1 MKISTKLT
9 WFFVCIMII
18 FVGLA
23 WALLSDIKAVSVSYD
38 ALLAGPVRQAEAAR
52 VIQVEFKK
60 QVQEW
65 KDILLRGH
73 NPDDLTKYTNL
84 FHEREAKVKAEAREL
99 AAQVE
104 DPQIRQTLQDFLRT
118 DDELSVQY
126 QAAYDVFV
134 GGHFDYKAADKLVR
148 GRDREPTDLFDKVV
162 AALNDRV
169 AAQVASHQADA
180 VRQRNQA
187 LLLAGVLL
195 AGVGLAG
202 LIVVQSI
209 VSRLGRLKAVSDRLA
224 VADVTGLDID
234 ISGEDEIGVFG
245 ESLKGVA
252 AAIEELSSM
261 SAPKA
266 A

>member
-1 MKISTKLT
+1 L
-9 WFFVCIMII
+9 FFVCIMAI

-23 WALLSDIKAVSVSYD
+23 FALLSDIKAVSFSYD

-52 VIQVEFKK
+52 VTQVEFKK

-65 KDILLRGH
+65 KDILLRGQ
-73 NPDDLTKYTNL
+73 NPDDLARYTNQ
-84 FHEREAKVKAEAREL
+84 FHEHEAKVKTEASEL
-99 AAQVE
+99 AAQIE
-104 DPQIRQTLQDFLRT
+104 DPQIQQTLKDFLAT
-118 DDELSVQY
+118 DDELSAQY
-126 QAAYDVFV
+126 HTAYDVFV
-134 GGHFDYKAADKLVR
+134 SGNYDYKAADKLVR

-169 AAQVASHQADA
+169 ATQVASHQADA

-187 LLLAGVLL
+187 LLLAGALM
-195 AGVGLAG
+195 AAVGAAG
-202 LIVVQSI
+202 LLVVRSI

-224 VADVTGLDID
+224 VADVSGLVID

-252 AAIEELSSM
+252 AAIEELSSP
-261 SAPKA
+261 APELTPA
-266 A
+266 